1 MRKIFTFLV
10 ILSLIVGKVSFAQK
24 DIKLKTTDREKIEIT
39 KNRSEGFRITNSI
52 LKLNFDLQE
61 TEKGNFETLSVNG
74 LTKTFNEGNPNLP
87 VVSKLI
93 EIPLDAEVRVKVVS
107 YDEEIIYLKE
117 HDISNKLFPAQ
128 ASIEK
133 NIDPSTVPLKINEK
147 VYNTDAFFKQEIA
160 TVEDRGILRY
170 KRFGY
175 LQISPIQYNPVK
187 NIIKVLNNIVV
198 DIEFVGANP
207 LKNKTYK
214 KKYYSPY
221 FNGVANGTINH
232 IYDSKELIESEP
244 VKYVIVAD
252 RMFEAT
258 LQPFIEWKTKK
269 GFNVVEAYT
278 DEPAVGN
285 TTSTIKTY
293 LQDLYNNPSDGIAPS
308 FVLFVGDIDQIPA
321 YSGSETVESHVSD
334 LYYCEYTGDKL
345 PEVYYGRFSAENTSE
360 LQNQIDKTLEI
371 EKYEM
376 PDPSYLDNVVLVAGV
391 DDTWAPTHGN
401 GAINYA
407 NDNYTNASNGINSMY
422 YLYGDDSGVMASD
435 ASGASASIISNISA
449 GVSLANYTAHCSSNG
464 WANPSF
470 SISDIAGMNNEHMYP
485 LLIGN
490 CCLSN
495 KFDDNDCFGEE
506 IVYAQ
511 NEGAVAYIGGSNS
524 TYWDEDYWWGV
535 GLTST
540 VTANP
545 TYAGSGLGTYDCAF
559 HTNGEVEADWFVTA
573 SQMIVAGNLA
583 VEASSST
590 RKTYYWEIYH
600 LMGDPSLT
608 PYITVPTAVTASY
621 NSDIIIGANTF
632 TVNTEENAYVAFSKD
647 GVLLDAKIADA
658 SGTVVLNFTALEDV
672 GTADVVITKQ
682 NRAPKISTV
691 NIIPS
696 TTPYI
701 TLDSYVI
708 DDASGNVNG
717 LADFAE
723 TLNLDVTLKN
733 VSDTY
738 DALNVETTL
747 STSDANVSI
756 SDATETYGTIA
767 ASGSLAKVGAYNISI
782 NNDVEDQHVLNFD
795 LTITGEDASTNSYT
809 WNSNINLT
817 VNAPVLEIG
826 DMTIDDSAT
835 GNNDGILDPGETATV
850 NVVTTNSGHADITNV
865 VGVLTIEGGSSPYL
879 TIDNGTTS
887 AYPLVID
894 EEGIASFEVTADAGT
909 PVGTP
914 VDMDINLTGG
924 TSNQYSDMNGKVII
938 IGEIPEYTI
947 DQEGTV
953 STCVGLFYDSGSSTE
968 EYSNSENYT
977 MTFESATVGKNIQ
990 ANFINFDVESNAT
1003 CNYDKLSIY
1012 NGTSSS
1018 ADLIGE
1024 YCGTT
1029 SPGVV
1034 TASNSDGAL
1043 TFVFTSDGSVTKSG
1057 WEAEISCVDA
1067 YDVTFVVSDVYG
1079 FVNGATVSF
1088 NGEEKSTNASGEAVF
1103 TNIIEGDNLPYIIS
1117 ALGHEE
1123 YSSNLNLLGD
1133 ITETVDLV
1141 LSTYDITFNV
1151 FDEDG
1156 TTPLDG
1162 DVTFNGSTL
1171 STTNGTVTFVS
1182 VPYELGKSYSVDVPL
1197 YEPYN
1202 GSIDVDAEKSEDVT
1216 MTLITWD
1223 VTFVVDDGTDPIVG
1237 AIIEF
1242 NGEELATEASGE
1254 VIFTHVP
1261 PGPKGDFPYTVRKS
1275 GYGNESGIVS
1285 VTNSNVTV
1293 PVTMT
1298 VGTATYKVSFNV
1310 TDGVNPIEGAN
1321 VNFNSEDVL
1330 TNSEGYAEFLEVS
1343 EGTDLT
1349 YTVSKIAYFNS
1360 TGTVDVAG
1368 ANVSEDVLLT
1378 IIPYDVTFIVTDGT
1392 NPIEGASINFH
1403 GETLTSN
1410 ASGEC
1415 VFVDIDPEATL
1426 TYIITKLGFD
1436 DVSSSLDVV
1445 DQDVTENVTM
1455 NVSTYDITFDVR
1467 EDKGATLNA
1476 DVSFNGTTQT
1486 CVNGLTTFTDVEYGL
1501 AQEYSVE
1508 TDGYESITD
1517 AVDVNANKTVN
1528 VRMLI
1533 ITYDITFAVTA
1544 EDGTTPVEAEVSFNG
1559 ITQTATEGTTIFTGI
1574 EYELAKSFTMSAE
1587 GFYDTTATI
1596 DVDANKTIE
1605 VSMNHICY
1613 SVSFNVEDVDD
1624 NALEGVNV
1632 SFNSTNQLTDSE
1644 GSTTFTDVIPGDGL
1658 SYTLTKDG
1666 YNDIT
1671 SSLNLTNSNV
1681 SLNITMT
1688 SSVGIESLS
1697 DLGISI
1703 YPNPSNGV
1711 FNVDL
1716 QSKMLGNIDL
1726 KIYNVNGQ
1734 IVYSKSIS
1742 NTKKN
1747 YIDIREQASGIYY
1760 LVIKSEKG
1768 VFNTKVVLE

>member
-1 MRKIFTFLV
+1 MFSPTDSQKQLVSKKIYMKKNILRFKLIIIGILIISINNVFANSYSDKNKIELLNSKNGKIVVKLNTKSFSKSIVNTPRGEAYIFNADNFSMILKKGAPALPKFTKSIIIPDMANMQVKIVDSKYTEIENVNIAPSKGNLYRDKDPNTIPYVYGKEYDANQNYPGELAELSDPYILRDYRGQTINFYPFQYNPLTKKLRIYSELTVELV
-10 ILSLIVGKVSFAQK
+10 ENKNVISTINVFNRT
-24 DIKLKTTDREKIEIT
+24 KLKEKVNSEFDNIYKNHFLNYSTEGKYTVIEDEGNMLIIAPAEYMSAMSDFVAWKKQRGLAVELVQYSTVGSTATDV
-39 KNRSEGFRITNSI
+39 
-52 LKLNFDLQE
+52 E
-61 TEKGNFETLSVNG
+61 TYVENYYNANG
-74 LTKTFNEGNPNLP
+74 LTFLL
-87 VVSKLI
+87 LI
-93 EIPLDAEVRVKVVS
+93 GDAE
-107 YDEEIIYLKE
+107 
-117 HDISNKLFPAQ
+117 DIPSMNK
-128 ASIEK
+128 SG
-133 NIDPSTVPLKINEK
+133 DS
-147 VYNTDAFFKQEIA
+147 DAA
-160 TVEDRGILRY
+160 YG
-170 KRFGY
+170 
-175 LQISPIQYNPVK
+175 
-187 NIIKVLNNIVV
+187 
-198 DIEFVGANP
+198 
-207 LKNKTYK
+207 
-214 KKYYSPY
+214 
-221 FNGVANGTINH
+221 H
-232 IYDSKELIESEP
+232 I
-244 VKYVIVAD
+244 
-252 RMFEAT
+252 
-258 LQPFIEWKTKK
+258 
-269 GFNVVEAYT
+269 
-278 DEPAVGN
+278 VGN
-285 TTSTIKTY
+285 DSY
-293 LQDLYNNPSDGIAPS
+293 AEV
-308 FVLFVGDIDQIPA
+308 FV
-321 YSGSETVESHVSD
+321 
-334 LYYCEYTGDKL
+334 
-345 PEVYYGRFSAENTSE
+345 GRFSAESVADVQT
-360 LQNQIDKTLEI
+360 QVMRVIH
-371 EKYEM
+371 YER
-376 PDPSYLDNVVLVAGV
+376 DITTA
-391 DDTWAPTHGN
+391 DTWFETAVGIASDQGGVGQGDDDESDAEHMDNIRTDLLNYGYSTVDQSYDDYGATASDVANSVNTGRSLINYVGHGSDYSWVSTGFEISDVNSLTNENKLPYIFDVACVNGNFHGQTCFAEAWMRATNNSNPT
-401 GAINYA
+401 GAI
-407 NDNYTNASNGINSMY
+407 
-422 YLYGDDSGVMASD
+422 
-435 ASGASASIISNISA
+435 SIIASTINQSWAPPMDGQDEMDDILVESYVENIKRTYGGIA
-449 GVSLANYTAHCSSNG
+449 ING
-464 WANPSF
+464 CMH
-470 SISDIAGMNNEHMYP
+470 MNDEY
-485 LLIGN
+485 
-490 CCLSN
+490 
-495 KFDDNDCFGEE
+495 
-506 IVYAQ
+506 
-511 NEGAVAYIGGSNS
+511 GADGAEMTDTWTI
-524 TYWDEDYWWGV
+524 
-535 GLTST
+535 
-540 VTANP
+540 
-545 TYAGSGLGTYDCAF
+545 F
-559 HTNGEVEADWFVTA
+559 
-573 SQMIVAGNLA
+573 
-583 VEASSST
+583 
-590 RKTYYWEIYH
+590 
-600 LMGDPSLT
+600 GDPSLLVRT
-608 PYITVPTAVTASY
+608 KNP
-621 NSDIIIGANTF
+621 SDLSISHNDAIFIGSEQFVVNGNEDAFVSLTIDGEIIGT
-632 TVNTEENAYVAFSKD
+632 
-647 GVLLDAKIADA
+647 AKIQGGSATVSFDA
-658 SGTVVLNFTALEDV
+658 LTEPGNMKVTVTGYNKIVYI
-672 GTADVVITKQ
+672 ADVEITPA
-682 NRAPKISTV
+682 N
-691 NIIPS
+691 
-696 TTPYI
+696 TPYI

-717 LADFAE
+717 LVDFAE

-1703 YPNPSNGV
+1703 YPNPASNFVNIVSDNLGSL
-1711 FNVDL
+1711 NVSFTDISGKTVL
-1716 QSKMLGNIDL
+1716 QTLVENRKTVLD
-1726 KIYNVNGQ
+1726 
-1734 IVYSKSIS
+1734 IS
-1742 NTKKN
+1742 
-1747 YIDIREQASGIYY
+1747 DISSGIYIIN
-1760 LVIKSEKG
+1760 IKSGKKIYKMK
-1768 VFNTKVVLE
+1768 FIKQ